1 MHPDIGE
8 VGLREPSIALLY
20 ASLLL
25 LDSKKRETDPRMF
38 VGKGSADSAAVW
50 LMFWLLELPEMLWFQ
65 LAAVIFFSFGK
76 VKKRTAK
83 VSRVTK
89 SQVFQVESIE

>member
-65 LAAVIFFSFGK
+65 LAAVIFFFLWKGQEGNCK
-76 VKKRTAK
+76 G
-83 VSRVTK
+83 
-89 SQVFQVESIE
+89 F